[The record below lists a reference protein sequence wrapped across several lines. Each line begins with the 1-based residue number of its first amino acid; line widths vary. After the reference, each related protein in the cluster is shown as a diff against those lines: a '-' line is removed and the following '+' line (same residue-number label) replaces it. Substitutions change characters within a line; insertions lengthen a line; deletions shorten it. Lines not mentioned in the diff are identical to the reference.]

1 MRYIHNFLKN
11 RSNIASS
18 ILLNP
23 ELLEQ
28 AYERSANGQGVAQQ
42 ELDTFLDS
50 FEARANALRNSI
62 QELSVEAFDI
72 DFLKNITSFATGAVD
87 AVTKLVDVFGGL
99 GSAISL
105 VVGAMSMK
113 GGGVLNLDKNGK
125 TYSPLWNWMTGVDEY
140 NKQKKISTNIMGS
153 WAKNQEDLQKGF
165 MTTINANGGLENQT
179 EALRMY
185 VNSLSDAQK
194 EQMTFQQGLEGFAA
208 STGKVGTVFTRLGSV
223 VKSFGVMVAN
233 IGVSL
238 LASLAISSLF
248 KLGDA
253 LIKTSKEII
262 EEGKEAQETIQDTQ
276 QNYEKMADST
286 EKLTKR
292 YNELRSGVQYKEGE
306 GFTNLTLSTDEF
318 KEFLDI
324 NTQIADMFPSLTS
337 GISSSGQ
344 VFVDLGTN
352 VEQVTEKLNA
362 MLEAEREI
370 ANLEIAKA
378 LPDELAG
385 IVKQSESTNKEV
397 KNQEKELKSLDDI
410 IFNTYDR
417 SLAIP
422 NTLYEDNIEFIHDN
436 INALLRKYNLSY
448 EGYGFDQAHLG
459 GSDVLYQKA
468 GFFGNE
474 ADVEAFLEDITQTGG
489 FIDQLNNRLQD
500 RRNNLQSEIANLKSK
515 NQLEYEKI
523 IPDIVSALKTD
534 NAFSNLPEAIQ
545 DNIASSLYNID
556 YSSLD
561 QEDQLNFQKYVT
573 DNIINPISTA
583 FNNTDNKEQL
593 QNDLQML
600 FTQSFGDKKAIQIP
614 DFIDGILEQ
623 LYPQNREAQLKFAER
638 IGLGENTPDLLTG
651 KDFTYNIDKQRR
663 NILAAVN
670 SMQDDVAEQWDSQK
684 LANLTD
690 NQIKEINKHLTS
702 GEPFN
707 FIPTAEN
714 GLNDLLD
721 YFKKA
726 KPKVEESTAK
736 FSDLFPEGK
745 LSETASKYESK
756 LSAITNAL
764 KTYREEGQL
773 TSEQSKDLMADLQ
786 LGDVSEKSLHT
797 EGLKTLQDYITSIRD
812 NMDDNMKPEEI
823 QQYENYIHSI
833 AESYLDTYA
842 DISDKNLSELLYRG
856 VNDPKQIAE
865 ISDARNQL
873 VAKLGGEVDNDIIAT
888 MVVEG
893 DFSNFD
899 GDIQSL
905 VDRYHELEIAVSL
918 NIDETQLANLKNI
931 IEQNNNLEE
940 AKRNAKEA
948 AGATLTSDDYTETIK
963 NDNTLLSALEED
975 YNKKVEAYNQLQ
987 QTYNAMQHMPV
998 GEVSEEDLSKVES
1011 QLKKARTEMIQAQ
1024 TDLENQRGTLF
1035 KDQSASDQADIDAID
1050 KRIAKNR
1057 EKLTS
1062 LDNQVKDKQVDGYKK
1077 SAEDYLE
1084 ENKALFDENKML
1096 LEKKNLIRS
1105 QITDANREN
1114 KQTELQEISDQYDKN
1129 ITAMKE
1135 NRKAISDMANFDY
1148 SNEAISQLE
1157 QQYGEI
1163 NKLIER
1169 TTEKGQLVDASV
1181 YEDQVDVIG
1190 DLITEKQGQL
1200 NTYEK
1205 QLQSV
1210 RDENEGLS
1218 DVQIAASNE
1227 EFSKTLSNVGT
1238 LKEELT
1244 DLYGSR
1250 SDAKAN
1256 GLLASEFNDD
1266 LKEAEGYISNIENIQ
1281 GYIDDKKKEISSL
1294 ETQGKPT
1301 EQAQSQLATLY
1312 ETEKWNADQLTGIYD
1327 KVRSAFIDNEE
1338 IFSEYDEKRKKYSD
1352 ISKEATDNL
1361 LTSEVDSIKA
1371 RSDAIKGNIQDYQN
1385 AYDLVSDSM
1394 EGRKATHSDYKLLS
1408 NASKNMWKE
1417 NAKLFTE
1424 GISGFLSSDGEVRKA
1439 YTDQVKEA
1447 YDGMVKSASDY
1458 KKSKYDDKLVDID
1471 DLKTQLE
1478 DAQDIE
1484 NDINRSL
1491 SDTTTLNTPEMFEA
1505 KSENLEG
1512 QLKIVDN
1519 LTEKYQ
1525 NLVDTYKEG
1534 TTEYETGKQG
1544 LKEMA
1549 ALRDEITGKQTS
1561 NMSESVQQEIKL
1573 QNSRLDEL
1581 KQTAT
1586 EYQNVL
1592 DNVHHTETEQDYKNL
1607 ISNGKQQIAVMQDQI
1622 DTWTEYRDSIDIE
1635 ENSDEWIAAQ
1645 TNIDAL
1651 TNSMNSMI
1659 QNTANWSTALENLPI
1674 DKLNKLLDVNQAMQ
1688 NATKAQMDYDQSMR
1702 DLTSEDYNQLVDEQ
1716 IDQVATQQEK
1726 LDKAKI
1732 GKDAALLKNRI
1743 GEMLGIDMASDEE
1756 LANAEI
1762 AYQNERANL
1771 LNAQSQ
1777 LHGTLTEQQE
1787 ADLNPLITQ
1796 LDDLQ
1801 GQYDTLS
1808 TTISNSD
1815 ELVDMSTYEKQLD
1828 LGQQIVSNL
1837 TQESKLWDQIAEE
1850 RRTSSEYTD
1859 KDVKAAEQQSEA
1871 LQTQA
1876 DTFAKNLQEVRG
1888 NTIISQFNDELK
1900 EAEGSISNIEN
1911 IDKAINDI
1919 KLSMAVS
1926 DRDDDTNSMLRL
1938 QSLYEGEEYWATQL
1952 ESLYS
1957 NIATELDIA
1966 GLTDQAAKYHQ
1977 LADQYKGTKET
1988 SQQNQ
1993 RENFLQSLNVSDDLL
2008 AELSDVEQRR
2018 TNQEAL
2024 KKAITTAGGE
2034 LTAKEYQDDAEISSA
2049 FADVYTK
2056 IIEQLTENYAK
2067 AGTNTDA
2074 KKQIGDALA
2083 EYGNSLAE
2091 EQANQVASQFSAETA
2106 FSNFLS
2112 KKLVEK
2118 QNEGKDIAREISD
2131 LTTQGYSVPDEL
2143 YDRQQKNFE
2152 EQIAKG
2158 ERLKNVL
2165 NGVKSVISAIP
2176 GSDTFVQQLDESITK
2191 ADEDISN
2198 ARQNWKQSND
2208 DQALQSYNQLGYQ
2221 LDELQDK
2228 AKGYQDAM
2236 SQANHIAT
2244 ESDYK
2249 NLIRNAEEQKGVLEQ
2264 QLDYWE
2270 AQQKMYQDDT
2280 MSEGY
2285 QKAAENIRNIKNAI
2299 NDASNSQLEW
2309 SNNIKQLPIDHLE
2322 RLSNLFSSNRGVAN
2336 SLNNI
2341 KEATGHILSP
2351 EDYDIQISDLE
2362 KELET
2367 AWGIVDEKKKD
2378 LINTQ
2383 QMGSFLGE
2391 AGLDNTEEMLE
2402 AQTAINEATTEA
2414 YAKQL
2419 ELINAKK
2426 EKIMSSTNDED
2437 AHLQKLQNEAQVL
2450 QNIVKNTEDLG
2461 GHATS
2466 DTYQGLLD
2474 NIFGTDFTDAD
2485 GNIQHI
2491 NGQLDELVSKREDLV
2506 GQAEEF
2512 KSEFGATSIEYV
2524 EALARIDEVDQAM
2537 ADNLKTAKEYQVEL
2551 AKSPYAEQIENYDE
2565 VLKANQKAI
2574 DNMNDEIARAQEK
2587 GEDTDVLNT
2596 QLENLYGIR
2605 ETWLNKSADLYR
2617 EVAAKIQETDPDVA
2631 KGLRDQADEFEKQG
2645 KEAVDSQVATN
2656 KKLAEMSETAQNEIA
2671 KINNTRAYASS
2682 MKDYYKSQGQNIDN
2696 SYYANDIAASKR
2708 LQEIYLN
2715 ELRDLDTQYQ
2725 SGELKDEK
2733 AWLESRSELLE
2744 NYYNERNKQVEDEEA
2759 KNLLP
2764 VENLQRLADDY
2775 SNTLDKVEARIDDY
2789 TEHGKVAS
2797 EGMLR
2802 QQASAYDNLA
2812 EVYDK
2817 IADEYD
2823 KLAESE
2829 TDLEKKTGFKKQAQE
2844 ARQSA
2849 LEYKN
2854 AIEDVNDT
2862 IAKNSRMSTFEQLMD
2877 VDSDKGIS
2885 NVTQDFQDKMANII
2899 ELQNQQMQGET
2910 LDLSQLKVEYPE
2922 LAGITDLGDSLTKG
2936 LGKMKSNALVD
2947 YLDDYL
2953 SVISDYPDAIGEAQS
2968 MLTDVLSHFDFSDI
2982 NLDDAV
2988 STVEASLRSAF
2999 KEGKIDLQSALDLK
3013 QQINDGISGGEDAGR
3028 EIVIALTTAWL
3039 GLDPAQAA
3047 AMYDHTQVNVDLVV
3061 NDENLRNAIDN
3072 LQKAGEINDAIQSN
3086 EESKRNLATSEGKI
3100 LQASDYEGTIEAQ
3113 TNEVQIQNATLE
3125 ANEAVL
3131 SNMLNNNDYLKG
3143 QFESFMNDW
3152 VSGGASEKYANPMD
3166 YLNQNYGGLYNYF
3179 NSGNNIAS
3187 LNETMEAFEASINAS
3202 TQANNAQAQLNETI
3216 NEQNQARSNISTV
3229 IDEGLQNQLENIRRD
3244 QERDYARNG
3253 IRNPDLIQDEINLLG
3268 EVTDNL
3274 KRQISEQTKDLFR
3287 ATSDESKW
3295 TPDEVTGELVN
3306 KEANDARAKLE
3317 STRDALADVQE
3328 QIAQANH
3335 ELIMSQGDDELLN
3348 ISKLS
3353 KSYDEL
3359 MSSIEAAN
3367 QAQQDVPDSAYQQ
3380 ANSYLQDQISNYEE
3394 LKRVAQESVDA
3405 LAKPGEEGFVKELW
3419 EDGTSKV
3426 QEYTD
3431 SINTLNGKIQENN
3444 TAMGETPHSLQR
3456 TIDSLNQTR
3465 EANNAQIAL
3474 TEALGQSKTA
3484 QQIQTDTSVSEGLIN
3499 AWRNDIAQK
3508 FAAGVISGDPV
3519 VQKSLGDE
3527 IKTLMNNI
3535 TEEEAHVLSNNK
3547 ELAELPAQQYLQ
3559 IADQLSTAADTANR
3573 AITESIRDYGYA
3585 DADLY
3590 KNYGQVLEAQKL
3602 NNQNLGI
3609 LYSGLASQYAK
3620 TKFGTTFAAE
3630 AEKYISASSDLDTAI
3645 DENNE
3650 AMKQAELSTP
3660 FESIL
3665 RNEAGNKNV
3674 SGIVDDIQS
3683 VTDAIN
3689 EYQTQLEDGEDLSLP
3704 DIQQEFEEL
3713 SDVKSLKELPDALD
3727 DLQLDK
3733 LQEFYDD
3740 YKDILSNLTTES
3752 EREEA
3757 QKFLENVMA
3766 GLDLSNVDTSKIQQQ
3781 IHDIIWEGIDGS
3793 NGSQVTGANALEE
3806 YLNSYIGEGGNAQV
3820 ALTVAM
3826 SAEFSGDNPADI
3838 IESMNPQII
3847 EIEFM
3852 TKKNAIE
3859 KLIKQTQQDI
3869 DKAKADEEVT
3879 KSLMG
3884 LYETQGYSVP
3894 KELYR
3899 IVSDNEAKN
3908 VKAYQDIFAS
3918 RSAEYEL
3925 ALSHGSVAEQTR
3937 AYIDMKNAQK
3947 DWLDAREGFINAQTD
3962 YRFADVNKVN
3972 NSLDLLK
3979 ANAENVSN
3987 AIDNAVDAGS
3997 KGTAQQ
4003 YQYMIDNAMTQFEF
4017 LNSRMAEYQS
4027 IQAENA
4033 PGIEGANLDWYAQ
4046 ATNGIQET
4054 LSAQQELN
4062 AAVQEYMLMLNG
4074 GTELQELDQG
4084 LEKLESINSAIND
4097 QISLRETKGLKGTK
4111 KQYEAL
4117 VENGEQQIKNL
4128 EDTGFD
4134 MT

>member
-1 MRYIHNFLKN
+1 
-11 RSNIASS
+11 
-18 ILLNP
+18 
-23 ELLEQ
+23 
-28 AYERSANGQGVAQQ
+28 
-42 ELDTFLDS
+42 
-50 FEARANALRNSI
+50 
-62 QELSVEAFDI
+62 
-72 DFLKNITSFATGAVD
+72 
-87 AVTKLVDVFGGL
+87 
-99 GSAISL
+99 
-105 VVGAMSMK
+105 
-113 GGGVLNLDKNGK
+113 
-125 TYSPLWNWMTGVDEY
+125 
-140 NKQKKISTNIMGS
+140 
-153 WAKNQEDLQKGF
+153 
-165 MTTINANGGLENQT
+165 
-179 EALRMY
+179 
-185 VNSLSDAQK
+185 
-194 EQMTFQQGLEGFAA
+194 
-208 STGKVGTVFTRLGSV
+208 
-223 VKSFGVMVAN
+223 
-233 IGVSL
+233 
-238 LASLAISSLF
+238 
-248 KLGDA
+248 
-253 LIKTSKEII
+253 
-262 EEGKEAQETIQDTQ
+262 
-276 QNYEKMADST
+276 
-286 EKLTKR
+286 
-292 YNELRSGVQYKEGE
+292 
-306 GFTNLTLSTDEF
+306 
-318 KEFLDI
+318 
-324 NTQIADMFPSLTS
+324 
-337 GISSSGQ
+337 
-344 VFVDLGTN
+344 
-352 VEQVTEKLNA
+352 
-362 MLEAEREI
+362 
-370 ANLEIAKA
+370 
-378 LPDELAG
+378 
-385 IVKQSESTNKEV
+385 
-397 KNQEKELKSLDDI
+397 
-410 IFNTYDR
+410 
-417 SLAIP
+417 
-422 NTLYEDNIEFIHDN
+422 
-436 INALLRKYNLSY
+436 
-448 EGYGFDQAHLG
+448 
-459 GSDVLYQKA
+459 
-468 GFFGNE
+468 
-474 ADVEAFLEDITQTGG
+474 
-489 FIDQLNNRLQD
+489 
-500 RRNNLQSEIANLKSK
+500 
-515 NQLEYEKI
+515 
-523 IPDIVSALKTD
+523 
-534 NAFSNLPEAIQ
+534 
-545 DNIASSLYNID
+545 
-556 YSSLD
+556 
-561 QEDQLNFQKYVT
+561 
-573 DNIINPISTA
+573 
-583 FNNTDNKEQL
+583 
-593 QNDLQML
+593 
-600 FTQSFGDKKAIQIP
+600 
-614 DFIDGILEQ
+614 
-623 LYPQNREAQLKFAER
+623 
-638 IGLGENTPDLLTG
+638 
-651 KDFTYNIDKQRR
+651 
-663 NILAAVN
+663 
-670 SMQDDVAEQWDSQK
+670 
-684 LANLTD
+684 
-690 NQIKEINKHLTS
+690 
-702 GEPFN
+702 
-707 FIPTAEN
+707 
-714 GLNDLLD
+714 
-721 YFKKA
+721 
-726 KPKVEESTAK
+726 
-736 FSDLFPEGK
+736 
-745 LSETASKYESK
+745 
-756 LSAITNAL
+756 
-764 KTYREEGQL
+764 
-773 TSEQSKDLMADLQ
+773 
-786 LGDVSEKSLHT
+786 
-797 EGLKTLQDYITSIRD
+797 
-812 NMDDNMKPEEI
+812 
-823 QQYENYIHSI
+823 
-833 AESYLDTYA
+833 
-842 DISDKNLSELLYRG
+842 
-856 VNDPKQIAE
+856 
-865 ISDARNQL
+865 
-873 VAKLGGEVDNDIIAT
+873 
-888 MVVEG
+888 
-893 DFSNFD
+893 
-899 GDIQSL
+899 
-905 VDRYHELEIAVSL
+905 
-918 NIDETQLANLKNI
+918 
-931 IEQNNNLEE
+931 
-940 AKRNAKEA
+940 
-948 AGATLTSDDYTETIK
+948 
-963 NDNTLLSALEED
+963 
-975 YNKKVEAYNQLQ
+975 
-987 QTYNAMQHMPV
+987 
-998 GEVSEEDLSKVES
+998 
-1011 QLKKARTEMIQAQ
+1011 
-1024 TDLENQRGTLF
+1024 
-1035 KDQSASDQADIDAID
+1035 
-1050 KRIAKNR
+1050 
-1057 EKLTS
+1057 
-1062 LDNQVKDKQVDGYKK
+1062 
-1077 SAEDYLE
+1077 
-1084 ENKALFDENKML
+1084 
-1096 LEKKNLIRS
+1096 
-1105 QITDANREN
+1105 
-1114 KQTELQEISDQYDKN
+1114 
-1129 ITAMKE
+1129 
-1135 NRKAISDMANFDY
+1135 
-1148 SNEAISQLE
+1148 
-1157 QQYGEI
+1157 
-1163 NKLIER
+1163 
-1169 TTEKGQLVDASV
+1169 
-1181 YEDQVDVIG
+1181 
-1190 DLITEKQGQL
+1190 
-1200 NTYEK
+1200 
-1205 QLQSV
+1205 
-1210 RDENEGLS
+1210 
-1218 DVQIAASNE
+1218 
-1227 EFSKTLSNVGT
+1227 
-1238 LKEELT
+1238 
-1244 DLYGSR
+1244 
-1250 SDAKAN
+1250 
-1256 GLLASEFNDD
+1256 
-1266 LKEAEGYISNIENIQ
+1266 
-1281 GYIDDKKKEISSL
+1281 
-1294 ETQGKPT
+1294 
-1301 EQAQSQLATLY
+1301 
-1312 ETEKWNADQLTGIYD
+1312 
-1327 KVRSAFIDNEE
+1327 
-1338 IFSEYDEKRKKYSD
+1338 
-1352 ISKEATDNL
+1352 
-1361 LTSEVDSIKA
+1361 
-1371 RSDAIKGNIQDYQN
+1371 
-1385 AYDLVSDSM
+1385 
-1394 EGRKATHSDYKLLS
+1394 
-1408 NASKNMWKE
+1408 
-1417 NAKLFTE
+1417 
-1424 GISGFLSSDGEVRKA
+1424 
-1439 YTDQVKEA
+1439 
-1447 YDGMVKSASDY
+1447 
-1458 KKSKYDDKLVDID
+1458 
-1471 DLKTQLE
+1471 
-1478 DAQDIE
+1478 
-1484 NDINRSL
+1484 
-1491 SDTTTLNTPEMFEA
+1491 
-1505 KSENLEG
+1505 
-1512 QLKIVDN
+1512 
-1519 LTEKYQ
+1519 
-1525 NLVDTYKEG
+1525 
-1534 TTEYETGKQG
+1534 
-1544 LKEMA
+1544 
-1549 ALRDEITGKQTS
+1549 
-1561 NMSESVQQEIKL
+1561 
-1573 QNSRLDEL
+1573 
-1581 KQTAT
+1581 
-1586 EYQNVL
+1586 
-1592 DNVHHTETEQDYKNL
+1592 
-1607 ISNGKQQIAVMQDQI
+1607 
-1622 DTWTEYRDSIDIE
+1622 
-1635 ENSDEWIAAQ
+1635 
-1645 TNIDAL
+1645 
-1651 TNSMNSMI
+1651 
-1659 QNTANWSTALENLPI
+1659 
-1674 DKLNKLLDVNQAMQ
+1674 
-1688 NATKAQMDYDQSMR
+1688 
-1702 DLTSEDYNQLVDEQ
+1702 
-1716 IDQVATQQEK
+1716 
-1726 LDKAKI
+1726 
-1732 GKDAALLKNRI
+1732 
-1743 GEMLGIDMASDEE
+1743 
-1756 LANAEI
+1756 
-1762 AYQNERANL
+1762 
-1771 LNAQSQ
+1771 
-1777 LHGTLTEQQE
+1777 
-1787 ADLNPLITQ
+1787 
-1796 LDDLQ
+1796 
-1801 GQYDTLS
+1801 
-1808 TTISNSD
+1808 
-1815 ELVDMSTYEKQLD
+1815 MSTYEKQLD

-1859 KDVKAAEQQSEA
+1859 KDIKAAEQQSEA

-1911 IDKAINDI
+1911 IDSYISDI
-1919 KLSMAVS
+1919 KKNMADES
-1926 DRDDDTNSMLRL
+1926 TNDDTQFMSSL
-1938 QSLYEGEEYWATQL
+1938 QSLYEDEEYWATQL

-1993 RENFLQSLNVSDDLL
+1993 RDNFLQSLNVSDDLL

-2067 AGTNTDA
+2067 AGTNTEA
-2074 KKQIGDALA
+2074 KKQISDALA

-2131 LTTQGYSVPDEL
+2131 LTAQGYSVPDEL

-2165 NGVKSVISAIP
+2165 NGVKSVISASPDFKEKDSWI
-2176 GSDTFVQQLDESITK
+2176 TQLDESITK

-2208 DQALQSYNQLGYQ
+2208 DQDLQAYNQLGYQ

-2244 ESDYK
+2244 EADYK
-2249 NLIRNAEEQKGVLEQ
+2249 RMISNAEDQKDVLKQ
-2264 QLDYWE
+2264 QLDYWQE
-2270 AQQKMYQDDT
+2270 QQEMYQDDT

-2285 QKAAENIRNIKNAI
+2285 QKAAENIRNIKDAI
-2299 NDASNSQLEW
+2299 NDASRSQFEW
-2309 SNNIKQLPIDHLE
+2309 TQSIKDLPIENYE
-2322 RLSNLFSSNRGVAN
+2322 RLSKLLSSDRGIAN
-2336 SLNNI
+2336 ALNNI
-2341 KEATGHILSP
+2341 KEATGHVLSP
-2351 EDYDIQISDLE
+2351 EDYDRQIKDLE
-2362 KELET
+2362 GEVEAAFGVVDEKSKELEH
-2367 AWGIVDEKKKD
+2367 AK
-2378 LINTQ
+2378 
-2383 QMGSFLGE
+2383 
-2391 AGLDNTEEMLE
+2391 GLDTYRTQDEIDQLQTEV
-2402 AQTAINEATTEA
+2402 NEATTEA

-2419 ELINAKK
+2419 ELIN
-2426 EKIMSSTNDED
+2426 EKREQIKSSTNDED
-2437 AHLQKLQNEAQVL
+2437 ANLAKLSQEEQAL
-2450 QNIVKNTEDLG
+2450 QNIIKNTEDLG

-2491 NGQLDELVSKREDLV
+2491 NGQLDELVSKREDLLQ
-2506 GQAEEF
+2506 QAEDFANDED
-2512 KSEFGATSIEYV
+2512 FGVNSKDYIDTIVA
-2524 EALARIDEVDQAM
+2524 IDEVDQAM

-2631 KGLRDQADEFEKQG
+2631 KGLRDQADEFEQQG

-2715 ELRDLDTQYQ
+2715 ELRDLDAQYQ

-2862 IAKNSRMSTFEQLMD
+2862 IAKNARMSTFEQLMD

-2885 NVTQDFQDKMANII
+2885 NVTQDFQDKMADII
-2899 ELQNQQMQGET
+2899 EIQNQQMQGET

-2936 LGKMKSNALVD
+2936 LSKMKSNALVD

-3013 QQINDGISGGEDAGR
+3013 QQINDAISGGEDAGR

-3202 TQANNAQAQLNETI
+3202 TQANNAQAQLNETV

-3244 QERDYARNG
+3244 QESDYARNG
-3253 IRNPDLIQDEINLLG
+3253 MRNPDLIQDEINLLKG
-3268 EVTDNL
+3268 EVTENL

-3287 ATSDESKW
+3287 VTSDESKW

-3359 MSSIEAAN
+3359 MSSIEATN

-3499 AWRNDIAQK
+3499 AWRNDIVQK

-3547 ELAELPAQQYLQ
+3547 ELAELEAQPYLQ
-3559 IADQLSTAADTANR
+3559 IADQLSTATDTANR

-3609 LYSGLASQYAK
+3609 LYSGLADKYAE
-3620 TKFGTTFAAE
+3620 TDFGTTFAAE
-3630 AEKYISASSDLDTAI
+3630 AEKYLSASSDLDTAI

-3650 AMKQAELSTP
+3650 AIKQAEISTP
-3660 FESIL
+3660 FEAIL
-3665 RNEAGNKNV
+3665 RNQEGSKNI
-3674 SGIVDDIQS
+3674 SSIVDDIQS

-3689 EYQTQLEDGEDLSLP
+3689 EYQTQLEDGERLKLP
-3704 DIQQEFEEL
+3704 DIQQEFAEL
-3713 SDVKSLKELPDALD
+3713 SDVKNLQELPDALD
-3727 DLQLDK
+3727 DLQMDRIK
-3733 LQEFYDD
+3733 KFYDN
-3740 YKDILSNLTTES
+3740 YKDILPSLSST
-3752 EREEA
+3752 EREKA
-3757 QKFLENVMA
+3757 QNLLENVMS

-3781 IHDIIWEGIDGS
+3781 IHDVIWEGIDGS
-3793 NGSQVTGANALEE
+3793 NGSQVTGANALEK

-3925 ALSHGSVAEQTR
+3925 ALSHGSVAEQTQ
-3937 AYIDMKNAQK
+3937 AYVDMKNAQK

-4128 EDTGFD
+4128 EKQNRLIKQQQKSLGMTEATWNRLQNDINDNNSAIAAMQGNIDGWNKSLKGMYETYGTDVLNALTQAFSESESATGLTTETMSTLLSQFSEMSGFD
-4134 MT
+4134 MSGVFYNTAQGIKLDVDATKMLVDAQYDIRSNELRNQIDRQTDAYQRQSQTVRDAGKFATNAQKQQAEASRQALNDLWQQMAQYQALYAQQQELFSKFGDWERAQASENAGAKFESIQGYKDTYKKMWESGLTGTDEYKTFTAMIDEWGRDSSAAYQGVQEKLDRYFTEDISGIKNFVDDLVTAGYLKQEGTKYIGNGALDDLQASHDLGIGQEAFRYLLGRAEDYNAVVDFASSATEAELKMQEATQKNIDAIKRYQELVANGAPQEALDEEVAKMNQAQQSLSNLSEIAADYNEKTGRITSNEIQQGVDTINQLSEGMAKASNEQLKDMYRSAIHNVASEFGNLKLLEDENGNLRADIDAINEMYPEWQSAAQKLSDLKADYVREGFDIEKDVANTETWDSALSKVQANFDNIKESGQQYLDVLKGVDLDTLKSIDLNDGAIDSPELANIEKAADAFSDIAGLTGDEKDNLASILDMYGFYNNALQTDYARQKGITEQIQDSLDVVNDLKASEAIELPFDIKGIDGDMNHLQNQLETFKSLAEDPTQLEIETELSDSELQGIFTDLANKSEIDLKIRTELENATDAQAMLADMQEWDDKQIESFLNVDANTDEGQQAIATFKSEIASQDNVQIPVTIKIEDKQFDRLIESITGEPIEQEVKLVPDKTELDSVINAPEPLQMPSTTGTSAWSNEQRTNTIATITPTIPSAMDVITLQSKVDTSGAEADIQSLNGQEIEGELTVNEQELPEATLPVTPEVDTSSLESNLGTATMNVSYTSTGTDIPQINDQNATVNVEANGTDEVTALSEAVSQVEGKQVEATATVSGTEETNALTAAIDTVYSKHVTVGASVYGTAEVNALTAAINSVYSKSVVVGAATSGLGEVQALKAAIDSVQSKTVTVTTVAVNSGGGAVAYQGTMLSPALAKGTISTSDLKNLSDVQGIGKGKVGLKNNQEALVNEIGTESIIRDGKWFLIPGSPHVEKLQKGD